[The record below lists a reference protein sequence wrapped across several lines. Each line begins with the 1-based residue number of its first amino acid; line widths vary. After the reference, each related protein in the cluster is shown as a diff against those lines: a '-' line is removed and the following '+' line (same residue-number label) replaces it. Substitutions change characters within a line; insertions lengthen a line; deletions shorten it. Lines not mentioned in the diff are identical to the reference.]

1 MDVTTVL
8 PVLILGGIAV
18 LGALAGKL
26 LGAGQRP
33 PPERIPVPVRTQ
45 RPRR

>member
-1 MDVTTVL
+1 MDVTSL
-8 PVLILGGIAV
+8 FPVVIIGGLAV

-26 LGAGQRP
+26 LGSSQP
-33 PPERIPVPVRTQ
+33 KPVPVPVRTQ